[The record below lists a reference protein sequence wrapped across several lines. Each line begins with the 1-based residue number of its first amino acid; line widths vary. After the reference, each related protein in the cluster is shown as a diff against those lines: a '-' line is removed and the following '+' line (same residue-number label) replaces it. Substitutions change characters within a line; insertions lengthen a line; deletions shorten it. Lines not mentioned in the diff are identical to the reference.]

1 MSSTTF
7 KMSAIAVSILAATQ
21 VQAALY
27 QVVEVSPNFTAN
39 EYYGRAIQKDAV
51 SSNTL
56 GCFASG
62 SSCSSFALGGDTLNG
77 SEGISYRDEVPFK
90 MDNRFVY
97 QDYDDLE
104 DYCYR
109 ELGYST
115 CDAWA
120 DKQWHGF
127 DYTDPDTNTTSQVGG
142 LKRERDAWDKRYG
155 SYESNASVFT
165 ARHVADKFI
174 ADKFIAPFQT
184 NILGNQT
191 WLGSENSIITGML
204 EDNHLIG
211 ITSSGYADVSGK
223 YALGFRQRAFYDTYL
238 LQPPLKTAEGVDVKN
253 IVTQMGRTFAY
264 DSFVDNSKKIIVGS
278 SSIEDYLSDNNG
290 DKSYVGNV
298 ENCVN
303 YAEPQTY
310 YECQN
315 FAFATQAYIWDVSNT
330 SDIKSYRV
338 TSWIGDVTA
347 NKNGY
352 SAEAS
357 VRGAAIADSGN
368 YATKPVMA
376 GFNTYRD
383 NDVLRMQATVFY
395 PNGKYDPANPVHD
408 MWDSK
413 VISGTELKL
422 DNDLIYS
429 NSMAT
434 DINENLI
441 VVGESKRRGDRPE
454 SGAAANRV
462 FIADANADNPVA
474 NYLSG
479 GIFFSG
485 AGGEANAINKYN
497 EVVGTIDAET
507 SREYNGKQRRH
518 RGFIYPYNG
527 TGSEATR
534 MALFKNQAWWL
545 DDLTNDGN
553 AKGANNQ
560 YRIFE
565 ASDIN
570 DDGVIAA
577 TAFKCSGGYDDTSH
591 NSYCS
596 SGTEAVVAIKLLPIA
611 GSTADDIVVRNTD
624 LPDVE
629 RKGGSLG
636 WLTLTLIGLLGF
648 RRK

>member
-7 KMSAIAVSILAATQ
+7 KMSAIAVSVLAATQ

-51 SSNTL
+51 SSNAL

-62 SSCSSFALGGDTLNG
+62 SSCNSVLLGGDTLNG

-97 QDYDDLE
+97 QDRDDLE

-120 DKQWHGF
+120 DKQWYGF
-127 DYTDPDTNTTSQVGG
+127 DYNGVETGG
-142 LKRERDAWDKRYG
+142 LKRERNAWDNANYT
-155 SYESNASVFT
+155 SNASAFVDSNKQSPTINGIVGSSDPIAGTINTVIT
-165 ARHVADKFI
+165 AID
-174 ADKFIAPFQT
+174 
-184 NILGNQT
+184 
-191 WLGSENSIITGML
+191 GSTP
-204 EDNHLIG
+204 IG
-211 ITSSGYADVSGK
+211 ITSSGYAQEGSN
-223 YALGFRQRAFYDTYL
+223 YALGYRQRGFYGSSL
-238 LQPPLKTAEGVDVKN
+238 LLPPLKTAEGVDVKS
-253 IVTQMGRTFAY
+253 IVTKMGRTFAY
-264 DSFVDNSKKIIVGS
+264 NSFIGNSKKFIVGS
-278 SSIEDYLSDNNG
+278 SSIEDYLSDNND

-298 ENCVN
+298 GNCVN
-303 YAEPQTY
+303 YTEPQTY
-310 YECQN
+310 HECQN
-315 FAFATQAYIWDVSNT
+315 FAFATQAYIWDVSDT
-330 SDIKSYRV
+330 SNINSYRV
-338 TSWIGDVTA
+338 TDWVGDVTA
-347 NKNGY
+347 NRKGY
-352 SAEAS
+352 SAQAS

-376 GFNTYRD
+376 GFNTSRD
-383 NDVLRMQATVFY
+383 SDVFRMQATVFY
-395 PNGKYDPANPVHD
+395 PNRYDPANPVHD

-413 VISGTELKL
+413 VISGTELKQGS
-422 DNDLIYS
+422 DLIYS

-434 DINENLI
+434 DINKHLI

-454 SGAAANRV
+454 SGAAANRI
-462 FIADANADNPVA
+462 FIADASTGNPVA
-474 NYLSG
+474 DYLSG
-479 GIFFSG
+479 GIFFNG
-485 AGGEANAINKYN
+485 AGGEANAINNYN

-527 TGSEATR
+527 TGSEVTR

-545 DDLTNDGN
+545 DDLTNNGN

-596 SGTEAVVAIKLLPIA
+596 SGTEAVVAIKLVPIA
-611 GSTADDIVVRNTD
+611 GNTADDIVVRNTD

-636 WLTLTLIGLLGF
+636 WLTLTLIGLFGF

>member
-39 EYYGRAIQKDAV
+39 EYYGRAIQKDTV
-51 SSNTL
+51 SSNAL
-56 GCFASG
+56 GCFTSG
-62 SSCSSFALGGDTLNG
+62 SSCSNFALGGDTLNG
-77 SEGISYRDEVPFK
+77 SDGISYRDEVPFK

-97 QDYDDLE
+97 QDRDDLE
-104 DYCYR
+104 DYCFY
-109 ELGYST
+109 ELGYAT
-115 CDAWA
+115 CEAWA

-127 DYTDPDTNTTSQVGG
+127 DYNGVETGG
-142 LKRERDAWDKRYG
+142 LKRERDAWDNANYT
-155 SYESNASVFT
+155 SNASAFVDT
-165 ARHVADKFI
+165 AKKSPTINAIVGSSDPI
-174 ADKFIAPFQT
+174 AGT
-184 NILGNQT
+184 MNT
-191 WLGSENSIITGML
+191 VITAIDGVTP
-204 EDNHLIG
+204 IG
-211 ITSSGYADVSGK
+211 ITSSGYAQEGNN
-223 YALGFRQRAFYDTYL
+223 YALGYRQRGFYGQAILNPPTDTS
-238 LQPPLKTAEGVDVKN
+238 
-253 IVTQMGRTFAY
+253 IVSDTNNKIVEKMGRTFAY
-264 DSFVDNSKKIIVGS
+264 DLFDNGTNEFVVGS
-278 SSIEDYLSDNNG
+278 ASVSPYNSNDEDKNYNG
-290 DKSYVGNV
+290 DVSY
-298 ENCVN
+298 CVN
-303 YAEPQTY
+303 DSVDPQTTRQ
-310 YECQN
+310 CQN
-315 FAFATQAYIWDVSNT
+315 FAFATQAYMWDAT
-330 SDIKSYRV
+330 SPTTGYRV
-338 TSWIGDVTA
+338 TGWSGDVTA
-347 NKNGY
+347 NRDDY

-368 YATKPVMA
+368 YATKPVMV
-376 GFNTYRD
+376 GFNSYRD
-383 NDVLRMQATVFY
+383 GDSDQLRMQATVFY
-395 PNGKYDPANPVHD
+395 PNSKYDPVNPVHD

-434 DINENLI
+434 DINKNLI

-454 SGAAANRV
+454 NRAIANRI
-462 FIADANADNPVA
+462 FIADANTGSPVA

-485 AGGEANAINKYN
+485 AGGEANAINNYN

-507 SREYNGKQRRH
+507 SSEYEGKQRRH

-527 TGSEATR
+527 TGSEANR

-553 AKGANNQ
+553 AKGDNNQ

-596 SGTEAVVAIKLLPIA
+596 SGTEAVVAIKLVPIA
-611 GSTADDIVVRNTD
+611 GNTADDIVVRNTD

-636 WLTLTLIGLLGF
+636 WLTLTLIGVFGF

>member
-27 QVVEVSPNFTAN
+27 QVVAVSPNFKAN
-39 EYYGRAIQKDAV
+39 EYYGRAIQKDTV
-51 SSNTL
+51 SSYPL
-56 GCFASG
+56 GCFTSG
-62 SSCSSFALGGDTLNG
+62 SSCNSFALGGDTLNG
-77 SEGISYRDEVPFK
+77 SDGISYRDEVPFK
-90 MDNRFVY
+90 MDNRFLY
-97 QDYDDLE
+97 QDRDDLE

-142 LKRERDAWDKRYG
+142 LKRERDAWDNANYT
-155 SYESNASVFT
+155 SNASAFVNT
-165 ARHVADKFI
+165 AQKLPTINAIVGSSDPI
-174 ADKFIAPFQT
+174 AGTINTTITAID
-184 NILGNQT
+184 
-191 WLGSENSIITGML
+191 GSTP
-204 EDNHLIG
+204 IG
-211 ITSSGYADVSGK
+211 ITSSGYALSGSN
-223 YALGFRQRAFYDTYL
+223 YALGYRQRGFYGQTILNPPTDTS
-238 LQPPLKTAEGVDVKN
+238 
-253 IVTQMGRTFAY
+253 IVSDTNNKIVEKMGRTFAY
-264 DSFVDNSKKIIVGS
+264 DVFADSPNKFVVGS
-278 SSIEDYLSDNNG
+278 ASVSPYLTGNSDDDNKDYNG
-290 DKSYVGNV
+290 DVSD
-298 ENCVN
+298 CVN
-303 YAEPQTY
+303 DSVDPQTTRQ
-310 YECQN
+310 CQN
-315 FAFATQAYIWDVSNT
+315 FAFATQAYMWDAT
-330 SDIKSYRV
+330 SPTVGYRV
-338 TSWIGDVTA
+338 TGWVGDVTA
-347 NKNGY
+347 NRNGY

-376 GFNTYRD
+376 GFNTSRD
-383 NDVLRMQATVFY
+383 SDVLRMQATVFY

-413 VISGTELKL
+413 VISGTELKQGS
-422 DNDLIYS
+422 DLIYS

-434 DINENLI
+434 DINKNLI

-454 SGAAANRV
+454 SGAAANRI
-462 FIADANADNPVA
+462 FIADANTGNPVA

-485 AGGEANAINKYN
+485 ADGEANAINKYN

-553 AKGANNQ
+553 AKGANNK

>member
-27 QVVEVSPNFTAN
+27 QVVEVVSDEVVSPNFTAN
-39 EYYGRAIQKDAV
+39 EYYGRAIQKV
-51 SSNTL
+51 SPDD
-56 GCFASG
+56 
-62 SSCSSFALGGDTLNG
+62 SFALGADTLNG
-77 SEGISYRDEVPFK
+77 SDGISYRDEVPFK

-97 QDYDDLE
+97 QDRDDLE

-127 DYTDPDTNTTSQVGG
+127 DYNGVETGG
-142 LKRERDAWDKRYG
+142 LKRERNAWDNANYT
-155 SYESNASVFT
+155 SNASAFVNSDKQSPTINGIVPIAGTINTVIT
-165 ARHVADKFI
+165 AID
-174 ADKFIAPFQT
+174 
-184 NILGNQT
+184 
-191 WLGSENSIITGML
+191 GSTP
-204 EDNHLIG
+204 IG
-211 ITSSGYADVSGK
+211 ITSSGYAQEGSN
-223 YALGFRQRAFYDTYL
+223 YALGYRQRGFYGQTILNPPTDTS
-238 LQPPLKTAEGVDVKN
+238 
-253 IVTQMGRTFAY
+253 IVNDTNNKIVEKMGRTFAY
-264 DSFVDNSKKIIVGS
+264 DLFDNGTNKFVVGS
-278 SSIEDYLSDNNG
+278 ASVSPYLTGNSDDDNKDYNG
-290 DKSYVGNV
+290 DVNY
-298 ENCVN
+298 CVN
-303 YAEPQTY
+303 DNVDPQTTRQ
-310 YECQN
+310 CQN
-315 FAFATQAYIWDVSNT
+315 FAFATQAYMWDAASPAT
-330 SDIKSYRV
+330 GYRV
-338 TSWIGDVTA
+338 TGWIGDVTA
-347 NKNGY
+347 NKKGY
-352 SAEAS
+352 SAQAS
-357 VRGAAIADSGN
+357 VRGAAIPKSGS
-368 YATKPVMA
+368 YANKPVMA
-376 GFNTYRD
+376 GFNTSRD
-383 NDVLRMQATVFY
+383 SDVFRMQATVFY
-395 PNGKYDPANPVHD
+395 PNSKYDPANPVHD

-413 VISGTELKL
+413 VISGTELKQGS
-422 DNDLIYS
+422 DLIYS

-434 DINENLI
+434 DINEHLI

-454 SGAAANRV
+454 SGAAANRI
-462 FIADANADNPVA
+462 FIADASTGSPVA
-474 NYLSG
+474 DYLSG
-479 GIFFSG
+479 GIFFNG
-485 AGGEANAINKYN
+485 AGGEANAINNYN

-553 AKGANNQ
+553 AKGDNNQ

-596 SGTEAVVAIKLLPIA
+596 GGDKKERVVAIKLVPIA
-611 GSTADDIVVRNTD
+611 GNTADDIVVRNTD

-636 WLTLTLIGLLGF
+636 WLTLTLIGLFGF